1 LTSSPGPEL
10 AFGDERYLGAGAAMH
25 SLALAGH
32 GVCVLPDYM
41 TRSDLA
47 EGRLVRLFGDRPVLS
62 DSFRLLYRTDSALS
76 TTLGAL
82 ARFLSERPLT

>member
-1 LTSSPGPEL
+1 
-10 AFGDERYLGAGAAMH
+10 
-25 SLALAGH
+25 
-32 GVCVLPDYM
+32 M

-47 EGRLVRLFGDRPVLS
+47 EGRLVRLFGDRPLLS

-76 TTLGAL
+76 TALAAL